1 MSDKIYPVP
10 AQWAAGAHINA
21 ASYKSMYEQSVSD
34 PAKFWGEQGKRLDWI
49 KPYTKVK
56 NTSFNP
62 GSVDI
67 RWFEDG
73 TLNVSANCI
82 DRHLAKRADQVA
94 IIWEGDNPNESEQIT
109 YRQLSE
115 RVQRF
120 ANVLKKHGVKR
131 GDRVTIYL
139 PMIPEAA
146 YAMLACSRVGA
157 IHSIVFGGFSPDS
170 LQNRVEDAE
179 SKLVI
184 TADESMRG
192 GKAVPLKKN
201 ADIALEKCKGDE
213 KMLVVRRTGNPI
225 PWKEI
230 GRAHV

>member
-34 PAKFWGEQGKRLDWI
+34 PATFWGEQGKRLDWI

-56 NTSFNP
+56 NTSFTP

-94 IIWEGDNPNESEQIT
+94 IIWEGDNPNETKRIT
-109 YRQLSE
+109 
-115 RVQRF
+115 
-120 ANVLKKHGVKR
+120 
-131 GDRVTIYL
+131 
-139 PMIPEAA
+139 
-146 YAMLACSRVGA
+146 
-157 IHSIVFGGFSPDS
+157 
-170 LQNRVEDAE
+170 
-179 SKLVI
+179 
-184 TADESMRG
+184 
-192 GKAVPLKKN
+192 
-201 ADIALEKCKGDE
+201 
-213 KMLVVRRTGNPI
+213 
-225 PWKEI
+225 
-230 GRAHV
+230 